1 MELELQ
7 PTLHD
12 DLVVLRPMLLSDFD
26 NLFAAASDPLI
37 WEQHPAKTR
46 YTEPVFRDFFAAA
59 VESRG
64 ALVVMDQ
71 ATQRVIGT
79 SRYAGY
85 SPAAS
90 VVEIGWTFLARAYW
104 GGKYNAAVKALMLR
118 HAFGA
123 VQSVVFKVGQHN
135 IRSQR
140 AVLKL
145 GAKIEGEVSAG
156 GFPSLC
162 FRLSRDAYFSR
173 VSAPATDQNNV

>member
-26 NLFAAASDPLI
+26 GLYAVASDPLI

-64 ALVVMDQ
+64 ALLVLDR
-71 ATQRVIGT
+71 ATQSVIGA

-85 SPAAS
+85 SPANS

-123 VQSVVFKVGQHN
+123 VESVVFKVGQHN

-145 GAKIEGEVSAG
+145 GAKFEGEVSAG
-156 GFPSLC
+156 GHPSFC
-162 FRLSRDAYFSR
+162 YRLRRDSYFSG
-173 VSAPATDQNNV
+173 VSESAADQSNA